1 MIVHR
6 PLALCVGL
14 ACAALAFGA
23 HAASPPAS
31 ASRADRMAEIGH
43 YRDQARWVDALA
55 AIERSQLQEPNDPL
69 LYKLQ
74 VLTLGDIGN
83 ADRAWRLYQARPELF
98 DADQKARL
106 EANYIA
112 KRVNWSLAYGQSEDS
127 RLDEAEASL
136 AEMEQY
142 VQRDGTPLAQA
153 PLRIR
158 MDRLILLNRLSRHA
172 QVRDEAR
179 ALQQEGHALPDY
191 VLPAV
196 GDSMMAT
203 QHPDEAIP
211 LLEAAVKNDP
221 SRFQSR
227 SEVAY
232 AYLETEQAEKAIG
245 YLQTWQKDEPA
256 WRWGGGKSPYANWA
270 RYEADLNLSMIR
282 AYSGD
287 LSTAQRELEA
297 MVEVGPGNGGLQT
310 ALGSVYQMRGWPRRA
325 LERHQ
330 MAYTLDPRDVSP
342 RIGMY
347 ESYVQ
352 LQRDDLARPLHDDL
366 LERYPNQPSVQRMD
380 RDWRAHRGWQL
391 QATVEGGRSSGGGGS
406 SPLGNDDLHYGTEVA
421 SPILDDRWRLFA
433 FADRRSVTFQDQKIN
448 PLWIGAGARY
458 RFGRVDA
465 EAAVVRPNDSIGDT
479 GLRGGFGWQF
489 NDQWHAGVTAARNDP
504 EASMQARVSGITA
517 DSVAVAVDYTRNEL
531 THWSLGGSQFRYDDG
546 NRRDTLNTAIEQRLL
561 TRPRVTIDGLG
572 SLYTSRGSRDDAPYF
587 NPSRDR
593 SVEIGLRI
601 DQQLWRHYERHF
613 RHRLTVSLGDYWQE
627 GFGSSLIPTVAYRHE
642 WQFGQGRIFEYGVSW
657 SRPVYDGQ
665 RERHIGFDAALRWG
679 E

>member
-1 MIVHR
+1 M
-6 PLALCVGL
+6 
-14 ACAALAFGA
+14 
-23 HAASPPAS
+23 
-31 ASRADRMAEIGH
+31 
-43 YRDQARWVDALA
+43 
-55 AIERSQLQEPNDPL
+55 
-69 LYKLQ
+69 
-74 VLTLGDIGN
+74 
-83 ADRAWRLYQARPELF
+83 
-98 DADQKARL
+98 
-106 EANYIA
+106 
-112 KRVNWSLAYGQSEDS
+112 
-127 RLDEAEASL
+127 
-136 AEMEQY
+136 
-142 VQRDGTPLAQA
+142 
-153 PLRIR
+153 
-158 MDRLILLNRLSRHA
+158 
-172 QVRDEAR
+172 
-179 ALQQEGHALPDY
+179 
-191 VLPAV
+191 
-196 GDSMMAT
+196 
-203 QHPDEAIP
+203 
-211 LLEAAVKNDP
+211 
-221 SRFQSR
+221 
-227 SEVAY
+227 
-232 AYLETEQAEKAIG
+232 
-245 YLQTWQKDEPA
+245 
-256 WRWGGGKSPYANWA
+256 
-270 RYEADLNLSMIR
+270 
-282 AYSGD
+282 
-287 LSTAQRELEA
+287 
-297 MVEVGPGNGGLQT
+297 
-310 ALGSVYQMRGWPRRA
+310 
-325 LERHQ
+325 
-330 MAYTLDPRDVSP
+330 
-342 RIGMY
+342 
-347 ESYVQ
+347 
-352 LQRDDLARPLHDDL
+352 
-366 LERYPNQPSVQRMD
+366 
-380 RDWRAHRGWQL
+380 
-391 QATVEGGRSSGGGGS
+391 
-406 SPLGNDDLHYGTEVA
+406 
-421 SPILDDRWRLFA
+421 
-433 FADRRSVTFQDQKIN
+433 TFQDQKIN